1 MARAAGCRA
10 IRRRAPPP
18 QLEARQ
24 GGAGVKKGSRV
35 PALPC
40 PGRSEARLNVR
51 PALTLSAQGP
61 WGCQAWTAAPV
72 SPHRVRGCRAGCR
85 AQAAGGHCCT
95 AVAAGAGAPP
105 GSAEQT
111 RTQSH
116 GHHRRRTFIETMYR
130 QATET

>member
-1 MARAAGCRA
+1 MARAAGPSGGG
-10 IRRRAPPP
+10 PPHP
-18 QLEARQ
+18 SWRPDREARESRKA
-24 GGAGVKKGSRV
+24 AGS
-35 PALPC
+35 LPC
-40 PGRSEARLNVR
+40 PALGRSEARLNVR

>member
-40 PGRSEARLNVR
+40 PGTLRGQVERQTCSDALSPGSLGVPGLDCCPRLPPPGPGLQGWVPSASSRR
-51 PALTLSAQGP
+51 PLL
-61 WGCQAWTAAPV
+61 
-72 SPHRVRGCRAGCR
+72 HGCRRWGGR
-85 AQAAGGHCCT
+85 A
-95 AVAAGAGAPP
+95 
-105 GSAEQT
+105 S
-111 RTQSH
+111 
-116 GHHRRRTFIETMYR
+116 R
-130 QATET
+130 QR